1 MKVILLSDI
10 HANWEAL
17 SVISEEIY
25 KLHPDFIIHLGDVV
39 GYGAEPEKC
48 CKWVRENCDISII
61 GNHDAVVVNKMD
73 PAFFSTNAR
82 TAIEWTKNQLT
93 GECINFLG
101 KIPYTFSMENILFC
115 HGSPVNP
122 ENFDYI
128 LDYYSAEDAV
138 DYMKETPYK
147 ILFVGHSHKA
157 FILEE
162 TDGDFELYNNNVI
175 EDEDF
180 HFKKDRYYIVSLGS
194 VGQPRDGD
202 PRSSFTLL
210 DTDKMKLRMFRYN
223 YDMEKSAN
231 KIRESGLPDVLA
243 KRLFI
248 GK

>member
-17 SVISEEIY
+17 SKISEEIY
-25 KLHPDFIIHLGDVV
+25 KMQPEFIIHLGDVV

-48 CKWVRENCDISII
+48 CNWTKDNCNISII
-61 GNHDAVVVNKMD
+61 GNHDAVVINKMD
-73 PAFFSTNAR
+73 PAFFSLNAR
-82 TAIEWTKNQLT
+82 TAIEWTKKQT
-93 GECINFLG
+93 TAECISYL
-101 KIPYTFSMENILFC
+101 KKLPYTFSMDEFLFC

-138 DYMKETPYK
+138 DYMKETPYR

-162 TDGDFELYNNNVI
+162 TDGDFELYNNSII
-175 EDEDF
+175 EEEDF
-180 HFKKDRYYIVSLGS
+180 YFKKDKYYVVSLGS

-202 PRSSFTLL
+202 PRSSFALL
-210 DTDKMKLRMFRYN
+210 DTDEKKLRMFRHK
-223 YDMEKSAN
+223 YDVDSAAG
-231 KIRESGLPDVLA
+231 KIKNSKLPEVLA